1 MKKDFNRMVSH
12 LDSVEIILEDQLE
25 GFMEN
30 VVKKGF
36 FEIEKQMRRIEAR
49 LRNLGMRVQD

>member
-1 MKKDFNRMVSH
+1 MVSH

>member
-1 MKKDFNRMVSH
+1 MKKDFNRMVLH
-12 LDSVEIILEDQLE
+12 LDSVGVMMEDQLE

-49 LRNLGMRVQD
+49 LRNLG

>member
-49 LRNLGMRVQD
+49 LRNLGMRIQD

>member
-36 FEIEKQMRRIEAR
+36 FEIENQMGRIEAR

>member
-36 FEIEKQMRRIEAR
+36 FEIEKQVRRIEAR
-49 LRNLGMRVQD
+49 LRNLGMRIQD